1 MRTYSVGPEGAA
13 GGRFPEAT
21 GLGEPYLTPW
31 SRRSVGLSLPR
42 GDQAGRALFNP
53 VVPGGAVLCT
63 RQALFK
69 RSGAVPVLLQKQK
82 AAAASASS
90 GEGGERCV
98 RGRAC
103 AGSAR

>member
-1 MRTYSVGPEGAA
+1 MRTYSVGPEGAV

-31 SRRSVGLSLPR
+31 SRRSVGRSLPR

-63 RQALFK
+63 RQALVK
-69 RSGAVPVLLQKQK
+69 RSGAVPVLF
-82 AAAASASS
+82 AEA
-90 GEGGERCV
+90 EGGSSVGEQRQM
-98 RGRAC
+98 
-103 AGSAR
+103 